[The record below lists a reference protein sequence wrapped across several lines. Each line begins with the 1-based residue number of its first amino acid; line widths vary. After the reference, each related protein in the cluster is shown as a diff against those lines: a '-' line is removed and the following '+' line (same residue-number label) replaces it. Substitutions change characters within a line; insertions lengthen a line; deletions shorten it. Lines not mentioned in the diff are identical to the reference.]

1 VPPAAGVGLY
11 GSDAGKAVKGF
22 GCFANAF
29 SSKEVQR
36 GHMGKQSH
44 APKQLL
50 GVVTL
55 HAVCEE

>member
-11 GSDAGKAVKGF
+11 GSDAGKAVNGL
-22 GCFANAF
+22 GASRTSCLQR
-29 SSKEVQR
+29 EVQR